1 MTKRRITCLCLALL
15 LLMPMLLSG
24 CGKKAEKA
32 LASYTEN
39 SGSRVEAADSRVEN
53 DKYALVWSDA
63 SNRFALQLK
72 ATGEWFYSAPMDID
86 LEDDGS
92 APVIVSYIQPE
103 AQSTTTVSGSKD
115 CLALDS
121 EEVKTYSSERIENGF
136 RAVYSFP
143 DAQIAVT
150 VEYLLGDNGLEIR
163 VPMDGLQENDN
174 QIVEIKVAPFMA
186 SVNNDNGS
194 YMMVPSGSGALIYA
208 ETSSKPL
215 EYYESVYGEDASEP
229 LNAQKRIQSQI
240 YLPVFGTMN
249 KGNNTGMVGIIEG
262 GVDCAMI
269 YAQTGGVS
277 TYSAA
282 YTSFIIRSKEKVVY
296 NETGH
301 SKKTGTRYSD
311 AVTSA
316 EFLSVRY
323 IPLSANAGNDITY
336 NGMAK
341 CYRDYLLAN
350 GYLQNRP
357 ESTPALSVNMLGS
370 TQITESLFGIPY
382 QSDVAVTTLKQT
394 QKILTE
400 LKELLGDKDMLV
412 TLEGYGQGGLA
423 NTTVGGGFKMSNMV
437 GNKKDLQ
444 ALVSYAEKNGII
456 LSMDYELAQFQ
467 NSGNGIKVGKDSVM
481 CLSTLKAQLYTY
493 NMSTGLAKDQDL
505 VWYLLTRGKFS
516 TVMDKA
522 IAAVNKHNI
531 GALSIGSLN
540 RLMYSDFRT
549 EGYAA
554 SAHFGRDVAAMLQKA
569 ADKGLTVVAD
579 DANDYVAVNADYIT
593 EVPMQSTRFGLFRE
607 DIPFYA
613 LVFQGY
619 APLTSSSVNL
629 AVNPTD
635 MYLQAVATGMSLQ
648 FTLCDSLHESTQFDA
663 DTAFVSSRYVDWKDE
678 IAAMVEQS
686 ADLHNKVGN
695 QAIVRY
701 ENHGDVSVTEF
712 ENGVVVYVNYGEE
725 AVTHDGIELAA
736 NSFIYR

>member
-1 MTKRRITCLCLALL
+1 
-15 LLMPMLLSG
+15 
-24 CGKKAEKA
+24 
-32 LASYTEN
+32 
-39 SGSRVEAADSRVEN
+39 
-53 DKYALVWSDA
+53 
-63 SNRFALQLK
+63 
-72 ATGEWFYSAPMDID
+72 
-86 LEDDGS
+86 
-92 APVIVSYIQPE
+92 
-103 AQSTTTVSGSKD
+103 
-115 CLALDS
+115 
-121 EEVKTYSSERIENGF
+121 
-136 RAVYSFP
+136 
-143 DAQIAVT
+143 
-150 VEYLLGDNGLEIR
+150 
-163 VPMDGLQENDN
+163 
-174 QIVEIKVAPFMA
+174 
-186 SVNNDNGS
+186 
-194 YMMVPSGSGALIYA
+194 
-208 ETSSKPL
+208 
-215 EYYESVYGEDASEP
+215 
-229 LNAQKRIQSQI
+229 
-240 YLPVFGTMN
+240 
-249 KGNNTGMVGIIEG
+249 
-262 GVDCAMI
+262 
-269 YAQTGGVS
+269 
-277 TYSAA
+277 
-282 YTSFIIRSKEKVVY
+282 
-296 NETGH
+296 
-301 SKKTGTRYSD
+301 
-311 AVTSA
+311 
-316 EFLSVRY
+316 
-323 IPLSANAGNDITY
+323 
-336 NGMAK
+336 
-341 CYRDYLLAN
+341 
-350 GYLQNRP
+350 
-357 ESTPALSVNMLGS
+357 
-370 TQITESLFGIPY
+370 
-382 QSDVAVTTLKQT
+382 
-394 QKILTE
+394 
-400 LKELLGDKDMLV
+400 MLV

-467 NSGNGIKVGKDSVM
+467 NSGNGIKTGKDSVM

-554 SAHFGRDVAAMLQKA
+554 SAYFGRDVAAMLQKA